1 MIELLRNKQYTLS
14 DIQKLKQKAHV
25 VVDHI
30 DIWLSNLF
38 EVTHPEFLYHKD
50 RLKKQ
55 AQFIESHL
63 KSMKRKDLYGS
74 WAYYKGNST
83 LVHVLNKKDYF
94 TVLTARNHD
103 VFTENEHKL
112 LRTKRIGIIGQ
123 SVGGNVA
130 VVAAHAGAGKLSIAD
145 FDRLEGT
152 NLNRVLFGSAV
163 DVGRQKID
171 IVTDTVLQVNPYIDI
186 RTFDSGLSKKN
197 IGNFFKN
204 IDIVVELC
212 DDFPIKILAR
222 REAKKRKIPL
232 IMTTSL
238 GRWLLV
244 DVERY
249 DLDSRTKFFNGL
261 VEGDILEDIE
271 QGKISLEDMKK
282 YSRDLVGTKNIDPR
296 ALKSLAK
303 IAVQKGLAGRP
314 QVISTVAINAGVTLH
329 CLIWCLGGFPEHGK
343 LRSGRRL
350 IRIDNL
356 LVKDV

>member
-1 MIELLRNKQYTLS
+1 MGEKCMIELLRNKQYTLS

-152 NLNRVLFGSAV
+152 NLNRVLFGSWSHS
-163 DVGRQKID
+163 DFISYDNGKRRYGH
-171 IVTDTVLQVNPYIDI
+171 LSSVNNNMSM
-186 RTFDSGLSKKN
+186 THKLSCN
-197 IGNFFKN
+197 
-204 IDIVVELC
+204 
-212 DDFPIKILAR
+212 
-222 REAKKRKIPL
+222 
-232 IMTTSL
+232 
-238 GRWLLV
+238 
-244 DVERY
+244 
-249 DLDSRTKFFNGL
+249 
-261 VEGDILEDIE
+261 
-271 QGKISLEDMKK
+271 
-282 YSRDLVGTKNIDPR
+282 
-296 ALKSLAK
+296 
-303 IAVQKGLAGRP
+303 RP
-314 QVISTVAINAGVTLH
+314 
-329 CLIWCLGGFPEHGK
+329 
-343 LRSGRRL
+343 
-350 IRIDNL
+350 
-356 LVKDV
+356 